1 MEIIAINIGNR
12 SYKISCAAGEENK
25 INKLAAKLNQRYKK
39 LETNLGNK
47 ASADMILVIIG
58 LMLED
63 EVATNN
69 LADSK
74 ELKNENKS
82 KIKDISTRI
91 DGIIENLTDLQ

>member
-1 MEIIAINIGNR
+1 MKIIAINIGNR
-12 SYKISCAAGEENK
+12 SYKISCVAGEENK
-25 INKLAAKLNQRYKK
+25 INKLTAKLNQRYKK
-39 LETNLGNK
+39 LETSLGNK